1 MNAGAY
7 GKEMKDIVIDAKI
20 LQWRMDKIETLKN
33 EECEF
38 RIQK

>member
-20 LQWRMDKIETLKN
+20 LNEEGKIETLKMKN
-33 EECEF
+33 
-38 RIQK
+38 